1 MKQTILFQGDSITDC
16 KRRETVD
23 GLGLDGY
30 VKQISN
36 DDIFSEITNRGIS
49 GNGILDMFNRWQV
62 DTIDVAP
69 DVLSILIGVNDVL
82 HELRD
87 KNGVDEIL
95 FYDVYDIILKNT
107 KRLLPNTEIIL
118 MSPFV
123 FNNGNPNLLGFNIFN
138 EKVEKLTHVVYELA
152 KKYDLKYVPLQQIFN
167 EKAKTYKEDELLL
180 DGIHPTFLGHTI
192 IKEAFLEVYKK
203 PYEKT
208 M

>member
-16 KRRETVD
+16 KRRETED

-36 DDIFSEITNRGIS
+36 EDVFSKITNRGIS
-49 GNGILDMFNRWQV
+49 GNGILDMFSRWQV
-62 DTIDVAP
+62 DTLDVAP

-95 FYDVYDIILKNT
+95 FYDIYDTILKNT
-107 KRLLPNTEIIL
+107 RRLLPDTEIIL
-118 MSPFV
+118 MSPFI
-123 FNNGNPNLLGFNIFN
+123 FNNGNPNLLGFDIFS
-138 EKVEKLTHVVYELA
+138 EKVEKLIHVVYELA
-152 KKYDLKYVPLQQIFN
+152 KKYDLKYVPLQEIFN

-180 DGIHPTFLGHTI
+180 DGIHPTVLGHSI
-192 IKEAFLEVYKK
+192 IKDAFLDVYKK